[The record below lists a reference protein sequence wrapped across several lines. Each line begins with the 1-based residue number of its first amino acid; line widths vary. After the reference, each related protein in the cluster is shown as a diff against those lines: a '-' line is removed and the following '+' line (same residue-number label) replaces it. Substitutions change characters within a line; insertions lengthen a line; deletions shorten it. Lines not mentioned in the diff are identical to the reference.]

1 LVIFLTFFKIW
12 LQKSRIGN
20 PASCSTLQVA
30 NDDALRPTLKYV
42 YYLINAP
49 KIIRRCYSR

>member
-12 LQKSRIGN
+12 LQKSQIGN